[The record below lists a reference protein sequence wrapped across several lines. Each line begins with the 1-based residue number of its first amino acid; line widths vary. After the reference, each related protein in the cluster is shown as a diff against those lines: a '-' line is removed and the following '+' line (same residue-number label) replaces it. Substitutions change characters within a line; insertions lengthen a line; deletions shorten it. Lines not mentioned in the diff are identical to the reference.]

1 MPLRDAWKTLKPEE
15 QLLQLIRTVR
25 RLVDER
31 RLYTRIQGI
40 RLESRMV
47 LGERHLF
54 AVVDDQTAS
63 NDGVSYQLTP

>member
-25 RLVDER
+25 RLNDER

-54 AVVDDQTAS
+54 AVVDDATAS